1 MPRQRQARKV
11 EWAAWCCATG
21 AAHSGCPVPPS
32 AVSGRDLLPS
42 REHHTRWTL
51 ADCPKVASKHNDS
64 AVHMVRGHCQSAAY
78 WVPALAERTSGS
90 HQAPARIRDVT
101 IILNPKL
108 SSYEYNE

>member
-1 MPRQRQARKV
+1 
-11 EWAAWCCATG
+11 
-21 AAHSGCPVPPS
+21 
-32 AVSGRDLLPS
+32 
-42 REHHTRWTL
+42 
-51 ADCPKVASKHNDS
+51 
-64 AVHMVRGHCQSAAY
+64 MVRGHCQSAAY